1 MALPFRHVATKLP
14 SRTPYVKHAICGSR
28 PLPFSTSQTTCNG
41 NDNAT
46 SMPENRLNLNNES
59 PKGPQGIQE
68 PPKKAKKKTM
78 AELDEELKLK
88 MEGMSGGG
96 GSAGV
101 EYENGKA
108 EGLRRGVKDNMF
120 RVI

>member
-1 MALPFRHVATKLP
+1 MTLLFRRAAKSISFRVPLTNLA
-14 SRTPYVKHAICGSR
+14 VCGSR
-28 PLPFSTSQTTCNG
+28 PLLFSTSRTTWIENNNAISAQETKPNS
-41 NDNAT
+41 NDQSSKGANQP
-46 SMPENRLNLNNES
+46 PE
-59 PKGPQGIQE
+59 
-68 PPKKAKKKTM
+68 KAKKKTI

-108 EGLRRGVKDNMF
+108 EGLKRGVKDNMF

>member
-1 MALPFRHVATKLP
+1 MTLFFRRGAKSISSRVP
-14 SRTPYVKHAICGSR
+14 SLNHAVCGSR
-28 PLPFSTSQTTCNG
+28 PLLFSTSQPTWSENNNAISAQETTPNS
-41 NDNAT
+41 NDQSSKGANQP
-46 SMPENRLNLNNES
+46 PE
-59 PKGPQGIQE
+59 
-68 PPKKAKKKTM
+68 KAKKRTI

-101 EYENGKA
+101 EYENGRA
-108 EGLRRGVKDNMF
+108 EGLKRGVKDNMF